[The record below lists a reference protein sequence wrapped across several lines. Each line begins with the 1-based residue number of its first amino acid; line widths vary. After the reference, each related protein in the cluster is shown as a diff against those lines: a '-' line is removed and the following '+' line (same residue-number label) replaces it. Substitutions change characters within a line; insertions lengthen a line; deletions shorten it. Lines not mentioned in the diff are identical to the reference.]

1 MSFSFAPQEFTGDDG
16 SADPALRA
24 LIASTPHVRDLVAAL
39 RGKRL
44 LVALVQ
50 RDAAEDDDHHD
61 HDHHHD
67 DHHDHDHDDHDDH
80 ESAYM
85 AVVSMVNAAGEKGLL
100 AFTGLD
106 SLAAW
111 QANARP
117 KPSSAGAVAQMAIED
132 GAAAVVIDVMGP
144 VRAVIPAEHLPALL
158 AGESSG
164 EGHPAQA

>member
-1 MSFSFAPQEFTGDDG
+1 MSFSFAPQEFAGDDG

-24 LIASTPHVRDLVAAL
+24 FIAAGPSIDDLVAAL
-39 RGKRL
+39 HGKRL

-50 RDAAEDDDHHD
+50 RDADPDDDHHE
-61 HDHHHD
+61 HAHEHGD
-67 DHHDHDHDDHDDH
+67 DHDHDHEE
-80 ESAYM
+80 ESTYM
-85 AVVSMVNAAGEKGLL
+85 AVVSMVNAAREKGLL

-111 QANARP
+111 KADARP

-144 VRAVIPAEHLPALL
+144 VRVVVPAEHLPRLL
-158 AGESSG
+158 GDDAPQWG
-164 EGHPAQA
+164 